1 MRRLTCHN
9 CGHDVFFDS
18 ITCVSC
24 GQNLAYAPQA
34 AVMLSAAGDQWTL
47 GGASYAACANRADIS
62 CNWLSTDGEALCEAC
77 RHNRLIPDLSV
88 PGNAA
93 LWAKIEAAKR
103 VLFYSIIAWNLP
115 RPVKVD
121 EDDGGL
127 AFDFLADQV
136 MPDGS
141 AQNHLTGHANGLI
154 TINIAEGDDAERERR
169 RTSMGEPYRT
179 LVGHFRHEVG
189 HYYWDRMVATDPVR
203 LASFRALFGDDRED
217 YGEALKRHYEN
228 GAPADW
234 AENFISTYATAHAWE
249 DFAETFAHY
258 VHMVDGLETSAAFGA
273 AIGDGHS
280 ITDPYHA
287 DDSTTLVNAWV
298 PTTVAINAINRSMG
312 QPDLYP
318 FVLSPAVSEKL
329 AFIHAMIH
337 RTPAPGG

>member
-1 MRRLTCHN
+1 MRRLTCQN

-18 ITCVSC
+18 VSCVSC
-24 GQNLAYAPQA
+24 GQALAYAPQQ
-34 AVMLSAAGDQWTL
+34 AVMLSTAGERWQIGDV
-47 GGASYAACANRADIS
+47 SYPACDNRADIG
-62 CNWLSTDGEALCEAC
+62 CNWLTTDDEALCEAC

-93 LWAKIEAAKR
+93 RWAKIEAAKR
-103 VLFYSIIAWNLP
+103 VLFYSLIAWDLP
-115 RPVKVD
+115 RAVKVAA
-121 EDDGGL
+121 DDGGL

-136 MPDGS
+136 LADGS
-141 AQNHLTGHANGLI
+141 EKNHLTGHANGLI

-189 HYYWDRMVATDPVR
+189 HYYWDRMVATDPAR
-203 LASFRALFGDDRED
+203 LESFRALFGDDRED
-217 YGEALKRHYEN
+217 YGEALKRHYDE

-234 AENFISTYATAHAWE
+234 ADNFISTYATAHAWE

-258 VHMVDGLETSAAFGA
+258 VHMVDGLETAAAFGA
-273 AIGDGHS
+273 GVGNVAPIA
-280 ITDPYHA
+280 DPYQA
-287 DDSTTLVNAWV
+287 TDSAALVAAWV

-318 FVLSPAVSEKL
+318 FVLSGPVSEKL
-329 AFIHAMIH
+329 AFIHDMVH
-337 RTPAPGG
+337 RVPVAAG

>member
-1 MRRLTCHN
+1 MRRLSCQN

-18 ITCVSC
+18 ITCVNC
-24 GQNLAYAPQA
+24 GHNLAYAPREAKMLA
-34 AVMLSAAGDQWTL
+34 AENGHWSLDGT
-47 GGASYAACANRADIS
+47 SYAACANRADIW
-62 CNWLSTDGEALCEAC
+62 CNWLTSDDESLCEAC

-93 LWAKIEAAKR
+93 SWAKIEAAKR
-103 VLFYSIIAWNLP
+103 VLFYSIIAWDLP
-115 RPVKVD
+115 RPIKVD

-127 AFDFLADQV
+127 AFDFLADEV

-141 AQNHLTGHANGLI
+141 LKNHLTGHASGLI

-189 HYYWDRMVATDPVR
+189 HYYWDRMVATDPAR
-203 LASFRALFGDDRED
+203 LAAFRALFGDDRAD
-217 YGEALKRHYEN
+217 YGEALKRHYDN
-228 GAPADW
+228 GPPSDW
-234 AENFISTYATAHAWE
+234 ADSFISSYATSHAWE

-258 VHMVDGLETSAAFGA
+258 VHMVDGLETAHAFGA
-273 AIGDGHS
+273 AVGDGPPVP
-280 ITDPYHA
+280 DAYHA
-287 DDSTTLVNAWV
+287 GDANTLVNAWV

-318 FVLSPAVSEKL
+318 FVLSTPVSEKL
-329 AFIHAMIH
+329 AFIHAMVH
-337 RTPAPGG
+337 RQPAPQA